1 MIRRRGL
8 RYEAVLDRVKSR
20 IADGTYLPGQ
30 RLPSVV
36 ALAGEVGVGI
46 STVREG
52 LRVLEGLGLIR
63 IQHGRGIFV
72 SEELRWRENPAE
84 ALTLT
89 EDATLL
95 HILEVRRLLEP
106 EAAGLAAERASPEQV
121 SAIMAAAKEQE
132 RQILTPGGDPVP
144 ADFGFHSLLIE
155 AAHNPVL
162 SRMVSSIGEL
172 LLDGRR
178 RTTRIPSTYA
188 KSIHY
193 HYLIAHAIELHDVR
207 QARSLM
213 GEHMADLTND
223 VLNYLTGRRAQH
235 PASPERESDSFFSDR
250 L

>member
-1 MIRRRGL
+1 MEGHRAL
-8 RYEAVLDRVKSR
+8 LYETVLDHVKSR

-30 RLPSVV
+30 RLPSVA

-52 LRVLEGLGLIR
+52 LRVLESLDLIR
-63 IQHGRGIFV
+63 IQHGRGIFL
-72 SEELRWRENPAE
+72 SEELRWRENPVE

-106 EAAGLAAERASPEQV
+106 EAAALAAERATPEQV
-121 SAIMAAAKEQE
+121 RDIMEAAKEQE
-132 RQILTPGGDPVP
+132 RQILTPGGDPIP
-144 ADFGFHSLLIE
+144 ADFGFHTLLVE

-162 SRMVSSIGEL
+162 SRMVGSISEM

-178 RTTRIPSTYA
+178 HTTRIPSTYA

-213 GEHMADLTND
+213 VEHMTDLTND
-223 VLNYLTGRRAQH
+223 VLSYLKASHARL
-235 PASPERESDSFFSDR
+235 PAASEGEN
-250 L
+250 